1 MSAGGGPDVPDG
13 AETGERS
20 RAAAEANHQDV
31 SAGGGPDAAEP
42 PEVGQAAGTIPL
54 LPVAPADPP
63 HARWDSVDEFDRAV
77 AEWCEGIHNPALDRL
92 FYSLSTAADHSAL
105 WIALGAVESL
115 RRGTPGLAVRLGAA
129 MGIES
134 ALTNGLIKSAFRRVR
149 PPSHPF
155 HPPEGPLPYGMRRPI
170 TSSFPSGHATAAFT
184 AATLLSTSSRNRTA
198 WFALAGLVAGSR
210 VYVRMHHASD
220 VIAGAALGL
229 VLGQVLRRALRFD

>member
-1 MSAGGGPDVPDG
+1 VSAAEPPDAPHG
-13 AETGERS
+13 TPTGERS
-20 RAAAEANHQDV
+20 RGRSEANHEGA
-31 SAGGGPDAAEP
+31 SAAEP
-42 PEVGQAAGTIPL
+42 PDWAAIG
-54 LPVAPADPP
+54 D
-63 HARWDSVDEFDRAV
+63 FDRAV
-77 AEWCEGIHNPALDRL
+77 AEWCEGIHNPALDRF

-105 WIALGAVESL
+105 WFALGAVEAL
-115 RRGTPGLAVRLGAA
+115 RRGTPILAVRLGAA

-134 ALTNGLIKSAFRRVR
+134 MLTNGLIKSAFRRVR
-149 PPSHPF
+149 PPSLEF

-184 AATLLSTSSRNRTA
+184 AATLLSTNARNRPA

-229 VLGQVLRRALRFD
+229 ALGQVLRRALRFD